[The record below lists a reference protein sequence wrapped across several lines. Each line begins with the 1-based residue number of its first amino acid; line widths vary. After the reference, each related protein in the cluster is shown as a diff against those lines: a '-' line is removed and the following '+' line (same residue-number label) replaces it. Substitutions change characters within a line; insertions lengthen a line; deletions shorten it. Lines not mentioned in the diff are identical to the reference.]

1 MLNEQQSTE
10 QQTNDYPLILSDVDD
25 YESDDKSN
33 DMSDDIDFD
42 VADECE
48 PLSNWVSSHER
59 ASWIVLFLIKMSEPE
74 YNIEEEDVDKQK
86 TTKPKQTTKLKNT
99 TLFKKYNHQY

>member
-1 MLNEQQSTE
+1 
-10 QQTNDYPLILSDVDD
+10 
-25 YESDDKSN
+25 
-33 DMSDDIDFD
+33 
-42 VADECE
+42 
-48 PLSNWVSSHER
+48 
-59 ASWIVLFLIKMSEPE
+59 MSEPE